1 MRFVS
6 RGLLQCLKF
15 KGQRKGKRENLRRDA
30 CVLRHLKEREVGYV
44 RKDSSSYLK
53 SMCVDYGA

>member
-6 RGLLQCLKF
+6 RELLPCIKF
-15 KGQRKGKRENLRRDA
+15 KGQSKGKRENLRRDA

-44 RKDSSSYLK
+44 RKDSSS
-53 SMCVDYGA
+53 